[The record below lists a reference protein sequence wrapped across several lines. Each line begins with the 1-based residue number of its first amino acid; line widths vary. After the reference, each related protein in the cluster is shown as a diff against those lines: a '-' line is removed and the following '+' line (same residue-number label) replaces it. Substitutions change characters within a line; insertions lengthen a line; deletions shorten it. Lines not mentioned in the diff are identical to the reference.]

1 MEIAAQ
7 LEITDTI
14 FSAGETTAKKKKTSA
29 PHRLPGQNCQKKSC
43 QSMKQKL

>member
-14 FSAGETTAKKKKTSA
+14 FSAGETTAKKKK
-29 PHRLPGQNCQKKSC
+29 HLLPTGCQVKTVKKSPVN
-43 QSMKQKL
+43 Q